1 MKKVIATLL
10 LTVSMSA
17 HSVEPTFSNEQME
30 NLQYAYAFGEQFQK
44 NGKYKEN
51 PHQHNGLGYI
61 MAGLTWQE
69 SSAGIN
75 TGLNKDKHHAYGI
88 FQNYLPTV
96 RERVKQVGWTMT
108 DKEIIKMISKR
119 ENSARWA
126 YIELSYWLDI
136 HKGDIRKTLS
146 SYNAGWNVK
155 AGNKYASQ
163 VLEKANYLKS
173 RGLLKTVD

>member
-69 SSAGIN
+69 SSAGVN

-96 RERVKQVGWTMT
+96 RERVKESV
-108 DKEIIKMISKR
+108 
-119 ENSARWA
+119 
-126 YIELSYWLDI
+126 
-136 HKGDIRKTLS
+136 HTLS
-146 SYNAGWNVK
+146 PGEVAIEVNRLPGSPVLLGAAAFAAQSVLADPGKLIQEAAV
-155 AGNKYASQ
+155 SQ
-163 VLEKANYLKS
+163 EISSAPLELAAQ
-173 RGLLKTVD
+173 